1 MMKLNEKIKKCRLE
15 AGLTQIELANAIG
28 VHPNTFRKWESGDR
42 VPKVTN
48 LADISKVTGASMEW
62 LLNFKTSDN
71 KDREDRAAQYADA
84 VKSIALVAMP
94 VMFTKSLVAAVG
106 KDVFLKAVKAAAEKY
121 AEDVLK

>member
-62 LLNFKTSDN
+62 LLDFKSSDN
-71 KDREDRAAQYADA
+71 KHKEDRMAQYADA
-84 VKSIALVAMP
+84 VKSIAVIAMP
-94 VMFTKSLVAAVG
+94 VMFTKALVAAAG
-106 KDVFLKAVKAAAEKY
+106 KDVFVKAVTAAAKKY

>member
-62 LLNFKTSDN
+62 LLDFKSSDN
-71 KDREDRAAQYADA
+71 KHKEERI
-84 VKSIALVAMP
+84 VFKSKHL
-94 VMFTKSLVAAVG
+94 
-106 KDVFLKAVKAAAEKY
+106 
-121 AEDVLK
+121 

>member
-1 MMKLNEKIKKCRLE
+1 MMKLNEKIKKCRIE

-71 KDREDRAAQYADA
+71 KDREDRVAQYADA

-94 VMFTKSLVAAVG
+94 VMFTKALVAAAG
-106 KDVFLKAVKAAAEKY
+106 KDIFVKALAAAAEKY

>member
-1 MMKLNEKIKKCRLE
+1 MMKLNEKIKKCRIE

-71 KDREDRAAQYADA
+71 KDREDRVAQYADA

>member
-1 MMKLNEKIKKCRLE
+1 MMKLNEKIKKCRIE